1 MTKEDGSEWLCALR
15 DIPSKSAED
24 SLKTWLEIVE
34 DVKARNEARKTTTGS
49 KKKVGVGTRLMRSIG
64 HRMSD
69 HATTE
74 VKFNQL
80 LETYINDILP
90 LIEAAAKELEEE
102 EEEKLEEEDQQIVV
116 RINNFFCG
124 LQSCALCRHRRQS
137 RARGRDNHFWFQ
149 R

>member
-1 MTKEDGSEWLCALR
+1 MAYCMTKDDGSEWLTALR

-34 DVKARNEARKTTTGS
+34 DINARNAARKTSDGRNR
-49 KKKVGVGTRLMRSIG
+49 KVGVGTRLIRSIG

-74 VKFNQL
+74 VKFNTL
-80 LETYINDILP
+80 LETYVNDILP

-102 EEEKLEEEDQQIVV
+102 EDEEFEEEDEQIVYT
-116 RINNFFCG
+116 N
-124 LQSCALCRHRRQS
+124 
-137 RARGRDNHFWFQ
+137 
-149 R
+149 

>member
-1 MTKEDGSEWLCALR
+1 MTKDDGSEWLTALR

-34 DVKARNEARKTTTGS
+34 DINARNESRKTTNGS
-49 KKKVGVGTRLMRSIG
+49 SKKVGVGTRLIRSIG

-69 HATTE
+69 KATTE

-80 LETYINDILP
+80 LDAYVNDVLP
-90 LIEAAAKELEEE
+90 LIEAADKELQEEEEELEEE
-102 EEEKLEEEDQQIVV
+102 DERIVV

-124 LQSCALCRHRRQS
+124 LHSLVH
-137 RARGRDNHFWFQ
+137 
-149 R
+149 